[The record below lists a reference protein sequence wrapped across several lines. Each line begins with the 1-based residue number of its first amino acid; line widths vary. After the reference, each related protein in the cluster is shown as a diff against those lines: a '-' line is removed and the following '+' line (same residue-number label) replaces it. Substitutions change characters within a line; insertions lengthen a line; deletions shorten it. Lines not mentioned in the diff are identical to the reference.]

1 MWQCLPKGISHLHLY
16 CVIVLYCMKCAK
28 LKCAIYS
35 VWQIEMCWVCD
46 KQKCA
51 VCVSNW
57 NVTYIVCA
65 KLKCAVYSMCQIEMC
80 RILYMTNCNVPYMC
94 QSEMCRIY
102 AKLKC
107 AYMCQLKCPV
117 YVPTELCRICAKLNC
132 AAYVTNWNVAYMCQ
146 TVLTLRHLHCLCRI
160 CVKLYLPCATCTACA
175 EYVPNCTHPVPGVV
189 AVVSAVCADHAA
201 TGPEIEPE
209 PHVASHQF

>member
-1 MWQCLPKGISHLHLY
+1 MWPFLPTGISHLHLY

-51 VCVSNW
+51 ICVSNW

-65 KLKCAVYSMCQIEMC
+65 KLKCAVYSMCRIEMC

-94 QSEMCRIY
+94 QTEMCVYVPTEMSRI
-102 AKLKC
+102 C
-107 AYMCQLKCPV
+107 ANWTVPYMCQ
-117 YVPTELCRICAKLNC
+117 TELCRICDKLKCSVYVSNC
-132 AAYVTNWNVAYMCQ
+132 SHPAPPALPVPNMCQ
-146 TVLTLRHLHCLCRI
+146 TVLTLCQVLSL
-160 CVKLYLPCATCTACA
+160 
-175 EYVPNCTHPVPGVV
+175 
-189 AVVSAVCADHAA
+189 
-201 TGPEIEPE
+201 
-209 PHVASHQF
+209 